1 MGTKHKGR
9 KRKKKRLEKQADPM
23 ASMYGTLRRN
33 VRGWT
38 AAMGREVAFRE
49 VPGPRLSDIILGLA
63 QPLLD
68 LAKTK
73 TAKKNA
79 VAITIA
85 AWNCALL
92 PPESQEG
99 FLDDLDHRIPGISS
113 SVLKDMVEVIAG
125 RKAELYPDIR
135 RIIMDFVVTCNGDEV
150 RLVVATML

>member
-1 MGTKHKGR
+1 R

-23 ASMYGTLRRN
+23 ASMYGTLREN
-33 VRGWT
+33 VRGRLG
-38 AAMGREVAFRE
+38 AMGREVAFRK

-68 LAKTK
+68 LAKTEA
-73 TAKKNA
+73 AKKNA

-92 PPESQEG
+92 PPGNRER

-113 SVLKDMVEVIAG
+113 PVLKDMVEEIAG

-135 RIIMDFVVTCNGDEV
+135 RFVMDFVVTCNGDEV
-150 RLVVATML
+150 RLVVATTL